1 MFHLIFPFTQ
11 STSNWCQLP
20 AGAAFYTLRCC
31 LPDATRTF
39 RARSASC
46 ARRFGSPSRRRVV
59 RSSGQTSCALIG
71 PQRGG
76 SPIVLVFHS
85 SSSSTERES
94 GGGEECARP
103 RTGLLG
109 NSQMCVVI
117 VCCCCSCFYIYFSY
131 CLSLCFSF
139 FLAFDRGTL
148 ALIRS
153 CWYCR

>member
-20 AGAAFYTLRCC
+20 AGSAFYTLRWC

-46 ARRFGSPSRRRVV
+46 ARRFGSPSRSRVV

-85 SSSSTERES
+85 SSSSRWERERAS
-94 GGGEECARP
+94 GGGDECARP

-109 NSQMCVVI
+109 NSQMRVVI
-117 VCCCCSCFYIYFSY
+117 VCCCSCFYIYFSY

-139 FLAFDRGTL
+139 FLGF
-148 ALIRS
+148 
-153 CWYCR
+153 W